1 LRRKSLSPP
10 TLFVGGESRR
20 GEAWVRL
27 NVKNDSFKNKKVE
40 KKNIIVILFGMSVY
54 KKRNEKKE

>member
-20 GEAWVRL
+20 GEVWVHL
-27 NVKNDSFKNKKVE
+27 NVKNYSFKNKKVE
-40 KKNIIVILFGMSVY
+40 KKQCMVKI
-54 KKRNEKKE
+54 